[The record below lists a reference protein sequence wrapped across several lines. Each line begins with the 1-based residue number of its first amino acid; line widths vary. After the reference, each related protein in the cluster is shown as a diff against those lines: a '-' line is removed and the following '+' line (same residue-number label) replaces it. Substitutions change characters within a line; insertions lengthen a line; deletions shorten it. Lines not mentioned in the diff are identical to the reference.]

1 MGIIIAILILG
12 FLIASHEFGHLLMA
26 KLFKIGVPEYSL
38 GEAVWKENRRYGLQ
52 SSVDTAG
59 RFLCA
64 GGRG

>member
-38 GEAVWKENRRYGLQ
+38 GMGPKLFGKKIG
-52 SSVDTAG
+52 DTV
-59 RFLCA
+59 
-64 GGRG
+64 